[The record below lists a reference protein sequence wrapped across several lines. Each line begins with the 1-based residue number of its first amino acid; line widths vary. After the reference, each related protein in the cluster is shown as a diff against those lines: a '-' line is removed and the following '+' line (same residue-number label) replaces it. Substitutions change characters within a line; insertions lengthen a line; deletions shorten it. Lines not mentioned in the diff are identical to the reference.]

1 VQKALVSVIRAQV
14 ANMEQKTVHR
24 PSMVVTIAMLVNHR
38 QRLGPVLR
46 PFVLIALLDCTTLK
60 QAKEHVRPV
69 WLVRHPPPSVLP
81 LRPSVKAVLQVCIA
95 RKPVLVR
102 AKVVAPACMA
112 QKLVRPLL
120 LVVKNV

>member
-1 VQKALVSVIRAQV
+1 LVPSISTQVNCVKSVILCTLLKSVQKALVSVIRAQV

-46 PFVLIALLDCTTLK
+46 PFVLIALLGCTTLK

-69 WLVRHPPPSVLP
+69 WLEQH
-81 LRPSVKAVLQVCIA
+81 
-95 RKPVLVR
+95 
-102 AKVVAPACMA
+102 
-112 QKLVRPLL
+112 QKQ
-120 LVVKNV
+120 